1 MSILCTI
8 YLSYNAGHVVY
19 SFRGYLNVPCVLF
32 SVGIFVFIKYDLV
45 KIMKIGIIK
54 KLVNFLDFYT
64 FGIYLIHLDILCIF
78 LKFFNINVYSI
89 IYRLFF
95 PIILIGV
102 SVILIWLIRKIPII
116 KRIVPS

>member
-45 KIMKIGIIK
+45 KIM
-54 KLVNFLDFYT
+54 
-64 FGIYLIHLDILCIF
+64 
-78 LKFFNINVYSI
+78 
-89 IYRLFF
+89 
-95 PIILIGV
+95 
-102 SVILIWLIRKIPII
+102 
-116 KRIVPS
+116 